1 MIIKKHIESFEN
13 LRIASPSEIKTVQEN
28 ALKSTLS
35 YVQKNSPYYRRLF
48 HDNDINID
56 TITSIEDLVK
66 IPVSTKNDIQIN
78 NRDLLCI
85 PKKDII
91 DYVVTSGSLGSPL
104 TVWLNE
110 SDLNRL
116 AVNEYLSMKNAGCT
130 NEDVFQ
136 LMTTMDKQF
145 IAGMAYFSGVRMLG
159 AGIIRMGPGKIS
171 AQWESIFNN
180 EVTVLICVPSF
191 ILSLLDYAIKNGLNY
206 QNSNVKKIIC
216 IGQNIRNDKLEL
228 NIIGQKIKQHWDVE
242 LYSTYASTEMQAAFT
257 ECQFGQGGH
266 YNPGLL
272 IIECLDDND
281 LPVTEGEVGEL
292 TITTLDVEATPLVR
306 FKTGDLC
313 RLNNDK
319 CQCGSNTTRI
329 SPIIGR
335 KQQMM
340 KVKGTTIFPK
350 SIYEILNKFDSVQN
364 YLIEIDK
371 NDIGED
377 RVNVIAGTS
386 HQETSLQEAISKE
399 IKNKLRVSIAVE
411 LRRKEEVH
419 RMQYPNENRKP
430 KLFLDYRQS
439 LT

>member
-1 MIIKKHIESFEN
+1 MTTKKHIESFEK
-13 LRIASPSEIKTVQEN
+13 LSTASHSEIRTIQEN

-35 YVQKNSPYYRRLF
+35 HVQKNSSYYRRIF
-48 HDNDINID
+48 NDNHINID
-56 TITSIEDLVK
+56 TITTLEDLKK

-78 NRDLLCI
+78 NSDLLCV
-85 PKKDII
+85 PKKEII

-104 TVWLNE
+104 TIWLNE
-110 SDLNRL
+110 SDLQRL
-116 AVNEYLSMKNAGCT
+116 AVNEYFSMRNAGCT
-130 NEDVFQ
+130 SDDVFQ

-159 AGIIRMGPGKIS
+159 GGIIRMGPGKIS

-191 ILSLLDYAIKNGLNY
+191 ILNLLDYAIQEGLEY
-206 QNSNVKKIIC
+206 QKSKVKKIIC
-216 IGQNIRNDKLEL
+216 IGQNIRDDKLEL
-228 NIIGQKIKQHWDVE
+228 NIIGQKIKQRWDVE

-257 ECQFGQGGH
+257 ECRFGQGGH
-266 YNPGLL
+266 YNPALL
-272 IIECLDDND
+272 IIECLDDNN
-281 LPVTEGEVGEL
+281 LPVKAGEIGEL
-292 TITTLDVEATPLVR
+292 TITTLGVEATPLVR

-313 RLNNDK
+313 RLYTEK
-319 CQCGSNTTRI
+319 CLCGSNTIRI

-364 YLIEIDK
+364 YQIEIDK

-377 RVNVIAGTS
+377 QVNVIVGVS
-386 HQETSLQEAISKE
+386 QQEIALKDAISKE

-411 LRRKEEVH
+411 LRSKEEVH
-419 RMQYPNENRKP
+419 RKQYPNDNRKP
-430 KLFLDYRQS
+430 KLFLDYR
-439 LT
+439 